1 MCLHSCTVRGCT
13 VFRNELFCVV
23 DNPEYEK
30 QVGTAGQRNINSLG
44 LLMKNFSAMPLTH
57 QAVYSYLHNLDVE
70 PRRYVCVLFDFS
82 FYYSFFLLR
91 GRAVSVISQL
101 HSEEESREIQRQAE
115 KLRGTAVWEDYWKTE
130 GVKHQVY
137 IYSIY
142 VLCAPASAPA
152 V

>member
-70 PRRYVCVLFDFS
+70 PRRYVYVCVFYLNFHFIIIIFYYAVVRGLCDFS
-82 FYYSFFLLR
+82 
-91 GRAVSVISQL
+91 IT
-101 HSEEESREIQRQAE
+101 QR
-115 KLRGTAVWEDYWKTE
+115 RRVE
-130 GVKHQVY
+130 GNSK
-137 IYSIY
+137 
-142 VLCAPASAPA
+142 AS
-152 V
+152 